1 MNQQQFSLEEISR
14 NRWTY
19 LKMVY
24 GLCGF
29 NTMFYILRFNYEFKA
44 SEYNWILFP
53 VWFVMMLVPPAFM
66 IFGKHYKAAALSICL
81 TTTLLT
87 LILIFLSGGYEAPGI
102 FWLAAVPVVLGM
114 LTGVSGALIGY
125 GIFASSLAFFY
136 FCHRQ
141 GIGPNVITKY
151 GDYTLEKIINVV
163 AFTTFSAFTAI
174 VYRNREQNFNNKLI
188 EKSSNVENLLRVLLH
203 DIANTLSSMTY
214 NLIRLKAEGGTSAVE
229 FEKIEKSIE
238 DISTLLVQV
247 RHLRSIKDGK
257 SSMML
262 KPISLPV
269 ILNAVYELTADLA
282 LQKGLKLNW
291 DMSREKISVTGDR
304 TILSN
309 VVILNVINNAIKF
322 SRAGSHIDVTTYI
335 EKDMAVISVRD
346 HGIGIPLEVL
356 QHIFSLYHSTTR
368 PGTAGE
374 KGTGYGM
381 PLAKEYIQMM
391 GGDIEITSSELERKE
406 MKRGTLVKIK
416 IPLVKTEHAE
426 TIEVSPVKLPR

>member
-1 MNQQQFSLEEISR
+1 
-14 NRWTY
+14 
-19 LKMVY
+19 
-24 GLCGF
+24 
-29 NTMFYILRFNYEFKA
+29 
-44 SEYNWILFP
+44 
-53 VWFVMMLVPPAFM
+53 
-66 IFGKHYKAAALSICL
+66 
-81 TTTLLT
+81 
-87 LILIFLSGGYEAPGI
+87 
-102 FWLAAVPVVLGM
+102 
-114 LTGVSGALIGY
+114 
-125 GIFASSLAFFY
+125 
-136 FCHRQ
+136 
-141 GIGPNVITKY
+141 
-151 GDYTLEKIINVV
+151 
-163 AFTTFSAFTAI
+163 
-174 VYRNREQNFNNKLI
+174 
-188 EKSSNVENLLRVLLH
+188 
-203 DIANTLSSMTY
+203 MTY

-291 DMSREKISVTGDR
+291 DMSREKISVNGDR

-346 HGIGIPLEVL
+346 HGIGIPLEIL
-356 QHIFSLYHSTTR
+356 QHIFSLHHSTTR

-391 GGDIEITSSELERKE
+391 GGDIEVTSSELERKE

-416 IPLVKTEHAE
+416 VPLVKTEHPE